1 MSDEHVG
8 RIIRELRE
16 QQGLSVEELAHR
28 SHCNPKFIEHLE
40 TGKLVPSLAPLTKIA
55 RGLGVHLGAF
65 LDDAPE
71 YGPIIVRGGHSDS
84 EFHLSGISPSSV
96 GTLDFTSLATNKKD
110 RHMEP
115 FLITV
120 HPTVPED
127 ITLSSHEGEEFIYVL
142 DGAIEVVYG
151 TETHVIE
158 AGDSIYYESTTP
170 HQVQASGDADA
181 RILAVIYTPA

>member
-8 RIIRELRE
+8 KKIQQLRE
-16 QQGLSVEELAHR
+16 AQGLGIEELAER

-55 RGLGVHLGAF
+55 RGLGVHLGTF
-65 LDDAPE
+65 LDDAPDR
-71 YGPIIVRGGHSDS
+71 GPVVVRGGHSDS
-84 EFHLSGISPSSV
+84 MFHLSGISPSSL
-96 GTLDFTSLATNKKD
+96 GTLEFTSLATNMKD

-115 FLITV
+115 FVITV

-142 DGAIEVVYG
+142 SGAIEVAYG
-151 TETHVIE
+151 TETHVLR
-158 AGDSIYYESTTP
+158 AGDSFYYESTTP

-181 RILAVIYTPA
+181 RILAVIFTPA